1 MYLAQFFHFVI
12 LYSRYHIFSSH
23 SYSSLLLSYI
33 VHHVLVKLTVILTI
47 IEVIRMD
54 LNLRKAILSNIAEN
68 DQEQLEATIVDAVQQ
83 GEEKML
89 PGLGVLFE
97 LIWKQSGDQEKQEMV
112 DALEQGVKQASS

>member
-1 MYLAQFFHFVI
+1 
-12 LYSRYHIFSSH
+12 
-23 SYSSLLLSYI
+23 
-33 VHHVLVKLTVILTI
+33 
-47 IEVIRMD
+47 MD